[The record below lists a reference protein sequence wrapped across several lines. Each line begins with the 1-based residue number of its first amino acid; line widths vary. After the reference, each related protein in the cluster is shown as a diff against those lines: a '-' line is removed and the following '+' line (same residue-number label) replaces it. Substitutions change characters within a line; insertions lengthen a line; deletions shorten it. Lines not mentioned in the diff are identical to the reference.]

1 MRKGIFLLSVFLTL
15 EFIFLTPTS
24 LKANDETQVTDIR
37 FEYNYGEVIV
47 FEAMLD
53 SEEAVDEVSLFIQ
66 PEGAGTTQLVPAIID
81 PQGAIIATYDL
92 RENPL
97 PVFSQV
103 EYWFWVDFITS
114 DGIESEHDRF
124 FYQDN
129 RFDWE
134 TLGDE
139 QFEVHWYSGDI
150 AFAQRV
156 LNTAQTGQLRAKS
169 YLPLS
174 APQNID
180 IYVYSNAQ
188 DLQSTLNLS
197 GQTWVAGHANTD
209 LGAIMVSL
217 PPGPEQQL
225 EMERQIPH
233 EIMHIM
239 LSHATGD
246 GYAKLPAWFIEG
258 LASIAELYPN
268 PDYAVLLESAYRN
281 NTLIPIAAL
290 CNVFPRDAS
299 SALLAYAE
307 SASFTRFIYEQYGT
321 PGLEELRKQY
331 ATGLSCERGS
341 EVALGIALNRLEFR
355 WRQEALADLNL
366 PNLIQDFG
374 PWVMLLVALLFTPL
388 LLIFRS
394 LNKS

>member
-1 MRKGIFLLSVFLTL
+1 
-15 EFIFLTPTS
+15 
-24 LKANDETQVTDIR
+24 
-37 FEYNYGEVIV
+37 
-47 FEAMLD
+47 
-53 SEEAVDEVSLFIQ
+53 
-66 PEGAGTTQLVPAIID
+66 
-81 PQGAIIATYDL
+81 
-92 RENPL
+92 
-97 PVFSQV
+97 
-103 EYWFWVDFITS
+103 
-114 DGIESEHDRF
+114 
-124 FYQDN
+124 
-129 RFDWE
+129 
-134 TLGDE
+134 
-139 QFEVHWYSGDI
+139 
-150 AFAQRV
+150 
-156 LNTAQTGQLRAKS
+156 
-169 YLPLS
+169 
-174 APQNID
+174 
-180 IYVYSNAQ
+180 
-188 DLQSTLNLS
+188 
-197 GQTWVAGHANTD
+197 
-209 LGAIMVSL
+209 
-217 PPGPEQQL
+217 
-225 EMERQIPH
+225 
-233 EIMHIM
+233 MHIM

-374 PWVMLLVALLFTPL
+374 PWVMLLIALLFTPL

>member
-1 MRKGIFLLSVFLTL
+1 VFSTLILIGLVFLAPAR
-15 EFIFLTPTS
+15 I
-24 LKANDETQVTDIR
+24 KAINDIQITDPQV
-37 FEYNYGEVIV
+37 EYNYGETIV
-47 FEAMLD
+47 VRATLQA
-53 SEEAVDEVSLFIQ
+53 EEAVDEVMLFIK
-66 PEGAGTTQLVPAIID
+66 PAGESDAEVVPARLD
-81 PQGAIIATYDL
+81 AQGNVVASYDL

-103 EYWFWVDFITS
+103 EYRFRVTPRGGEPYTS
-114 DGIESEHDRF
+114 QSYEF
-124 FYQDN
+124 FYEDN
-129 RFDWE
+129 RFDWQ
-134 TLGDE
+134 TLGGE
-139 QFEVHWYSGDI
+139 QFQVHWYSGDI
-150 AFAQRV
+150 VFAQDV
-156 LNTAQTGQLRAKS
+156 LNTAQTGQMRAKS
-169 YLPLS
+169 YLPVSL
-174 APQNID
+174 PQSID
-180 IYVYSNAQ
+180 IYVYSSAQ

-239 LSHATGD
+239 LFDTTGD
-246 GYAKLPAWFIEG
+246 AYTKLPAWFIEG

-268 PDYAVLLESAYRN
+268 PDYAVLLESAYQN

-341 EVALGIALNRLEFR
+341 EVALGIALNRLDFR
-355 WRQEALADLNL
+355 WRQEALAELNL
-366 PNLIQDFG
+366 PNLIQNFG
-374 PWVMLLVALLFTPL
+374 PWIMLLIALLFTPL